1 MVNLYFSAKSYVLGI
16 IAASGLQS
24 NAISAIEKYRQKYVK
39 SIIWT
44 FKQSC
49 DTLKVHQFKIECR
62 IRFDPFGCLKKDFHI
77 CNRSAWSQHYG
88 HISPNSQI
96 HIQNTK

>member
-16 IAASGLQS
+16 IAASGLQL

-62 IRFDPFGCLKKDFHI
+62 IRLLSIRLFEKGFSHL
-77 CNRSAWSQHYG
+77 
-88 HISPNSQI
+88 
-96 HIQNTK
+96 